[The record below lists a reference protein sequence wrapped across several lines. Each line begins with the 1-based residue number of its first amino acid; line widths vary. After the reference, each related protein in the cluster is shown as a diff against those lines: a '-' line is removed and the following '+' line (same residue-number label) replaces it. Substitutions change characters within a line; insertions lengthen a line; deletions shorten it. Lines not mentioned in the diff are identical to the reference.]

1 MKLLIL
7 DGNSILNR
15 SFYGVHSL
23 STKDGLY
30 TNAIFGFLNILHKLQ
45 EEVKP
50 EALCVAF
57 DLKGKT
63 FRHEKYGGYKANR
76 KGMPE
81 ELAVQLPIMKDVLT
95 AMNIPIYTCQGW
107 EADDVIGT
115 VSKICCEEQWDCVIA
130 TGDRDSLQLVND
142 RVSVCLATSKGGQTL
157 YNTYTPATFLEEYG
171 FEPEK
176 LVDLK
181 ALMGDSSDNIP
192 GVAGVGPKTATDL
205 LLKFGSLQALY
216 ENLQDSSIRE
226 SLRTKLVENREMAF
240 LSYDLATIRCNA
252 PITFQPSD
260 ALCKGVN
267 KDSLRELFLRLEFL
281 KLMER
286 YELTG
291 QKTETVVCSM
301 AEMLPDCEADCA
313 VHMDKDLRKCYI
325 ATDHGVAVADL
336 MEDREYLVR
345 LFASSSKK
353 ICSNAKDLY
362 HTLREENLPEKG
374 ISFDISLAAYC
385 LNPSMGDYSVPRLA
399 ISYLSCEATTPEE
412 QTEVIWKLGKTLSA
426 QIDEEGLTSLYYQTE
441 LPLCCVLAGME
452 QCGILVDKLALTRFG
467 AMLSERIIATQEA
480 VYSMAGEVFNI
491 NSPKQ
496 LGEVLFEHMG
506 LPSGKKTKSGY
517 STGADVLEKLKHLH
531 PIIPT
536 VLEYRML
543 TKLNSTYA
551 EGLVRCIED
560 DGRIHT
566 TFQNMTTATGR
577 LSSTDPN
584 LQNIPVRTDM
594 GSEIRK
600 MFIPKEGWVLVDA
613 DYSQIELRVLAHI
626 SGDKRMQEAF
636 SSGAD
641 FHTATAAQVYGVSVE
656 NVTAEM
662 RRSAKAVN
670 FGVVY
675 GISEFSLADDIGVSR
690 AQAAEFIRTYLDRF
704 SGVAAYQKKVVEDA
718 YTNGYVST
726 LSGRKRNIPEL
737 NGKNYMLRMAGER
750 IALNTPIQGT
760 AADIMKRATVQVAD
774 ALRRAGLRGRLLLQV
789 HDELIVECP
798 VEEVQAV
805 SAILKQEMESAGQLD
820 VPLTADV
827 HYGESWYAAK

>member
-15 SFYGVHSL
+15 AFYGVHLL

-45 EEVKP
+45 EEEKP
-50 EALCVAF
+50 DALCVAF

-63 FRHEKYGGYKANR
+63 FRHERYEGYKANR

-115 VSKICCEEQWDCVIA
+115 VSKICCKEQWDCVIA

-142 RVSVCLATSKGGQTL
+142 CVTVRLATNKGGQTL
-157 YNTYTPATFLEEYG
+157 YNTYTPSTFTEEYG
-171 FEPEK
+171 FEPKK

-205 LLKFGSLQALY
+205 LLKFGSLDGLY
-216 ENLQDSSIRE
+216 ENLQDATIRD
-226 SLRTKLVENREMAF
+226 SLRAKLSANKEMAY

-252 PITFQPSD
+252 PITFTPTD
-260 ALCKGVN
+260 ALCKDVD

-281 KLMER
+281 KLMDR
-286 YELTG
+286 YDLSG
-291 QKTETVVCSM
+291 QTSETTECSM
-301 AEMLPDCEADCA
+301 LETLPDCNTECA
-313 VHMDKDLRKCYI
+313 VLLDCGERKCYI
-325 ATDHGVAVADL
+325 ATAKGVAVADL
-336 MEDREYLVR
+336 LEDRAYLVD
-345 LFASSSKK
+345 LFSFPSKK
-353 ICSNAKDLY
+353 VCANAKELY
-362 HTLREENLPEKG
+362 HHLREENLPENG
-374 ISFDISLAAYC
+374 IDFDVSLAAYV
-385 LNPSMGDYSVPRLA
+385 LNPTLGDYSVPRLA
-399 ISYLSCEATTPEE
+399 IAHLNCEVTSPQAQAEA
-412 QTEVIWKLGKTLSA
+412 IWKLSEILKK
-426 QIDEEGLTSLYYQTE
+426 QICDEGLNSHYATIE
-441 LPLCCVLAGME
+441 FPLCRVLADME
-452 QCGILVDKLALTRFG
+452 QAGILVDKTALTRFG
-467 AMLSERIIATQEA
+467 IMLSEQIANIQNT
-480 VYSMAGEVFNI
+480 VYSMAGEEFNI

-506 LPSGKKTKSGY
+506 LPSGKKTKNGY
-517 STGADVLEKLKHLH
+517 STSAEVLEKLKGLH
-531 PIIPT
+531 PVIPA

-551 EGLVRCIED
+551 EDLVRCIGS

-566 TFQNMTTATGR
+566 TFQNMATATGR

-600 MFIPKEGWVLVDA
+600 MFISQEGWTLVDA

-626 SGDKRMQEAF
+626 SNDKRMQDAF

-641 FHTATAAQVYGVSVE
+641 FHTATAAQVYGVPLNE
-656 NVTAEM
+656 VTPEM
-662 RRSAKAVN
+662 RRGAKAVN

-675 GISEFSLADDIGVSR
+675 GISEFSLADDLGVTR
-690 AQAAEFIRTYLDRF
+690 MQAAEFINTYLDRF
-704 SGVAAYQKKVVEDA
+704 HGVARYQKNVVQDA
-718 YTNGYVST
+718 YANGYVST
-726 LSGRKRNIPEL
+726 LSGRKRQIPEL

-760 AADIMKRATVQVAD
+760 AADIMKKATVQVAE
-774 ALRRAGLRGRLLLQV
+774 ALKRAGLRGRLLLQV

-798 VEEVQAV
+798 VEEVDAV
-805 SAILKQEMESAGQLD
+805 SAILKQEMEQAGNLD
-820 VPLTADV
+820 VPLTAEV
-827 HYGESWYAAK
+827 HHGESWYAAK